1 MKGILM
7 QDENESYSGIT
18 ELADAEQGLLNYYS
32 NIVRL
37 IVSSELENK
46 AKLDNLRI
54 LEFGAGTGF
63 LSELI
68 QDKHGVRVD
77 CLEID
82 ETLIHILRDK
92 GFTTFSDLDSLN
104 EKYDLV
110 FSSNVLEHIDD
121 DAQVLVNLKKNLKSN
136 GVLVTYVP
144 AFPILFS
151 DLDRTVGHYR
161 RYTRKELKSKLLQ
174 AGYEIDKI
182 QYVDSLGF
190 PASLLLRFIGYKSRG
205 NIGGLAS
212 LRIYDSLIFPM
223 SRFLDALGFKYVIG
237 KNLIVHARLR
247 K

>member
-1 MKGILM
+1 M
-7 QDENESYSGIT
+7 QNENESYSGIT

-37 IVSSELENK
+37 IVSDMEENK
-46 AKLDNLRI
+46 AQLNNLSI

-68 QDKHGVRVD
+68 QEKYGLRVD

-82 ETLIHILRDK
+82 EILIQILRDK
-92 GFTTFSDLDSLN
+92 GFVTFSDLDSLN
-104 EKYDLV
+104 QKYDLV

-121 DAQVLVNLKKNLKSN
+121 DVQVLVDLKRNLKLN

-151 DLDRTVGHYR
+151 DLDRAVGHYR
-161 RYTRKELKSKLLQ
+161 RYTRKELKSKLQQ
-174 AGYEIDKI
+174 AGYQIDKI

-212 LRIYDSLIFPM
+212 LRIYDNFIFPI
-223 SRFLDALGFKYVIG
+223 SSFLDSLGFKYVIG
-237 KNLIVHARLR
+237 KNLVVHARLR

>member
-1 MKGILM
+1 M
-7 QDENESYSGIT
+7 QGESESYSGIT

-37 IVSSELENK
+37 IASDSLGNK
-46 AKLDNLRI
+46 ASLNKI

-68 QDKHGVRVD
+68 QDKYEVVVD

-82 ETLIHILRDK
+82 ATLINILRDK
-92 GFTTFSDLDSLN
+92 GFTTFSELENLN

-110 FSSNVLEHIDD
+110 FSSNVLEHIEDD
-121 DAQVLVNLKKNLKSN
+121 VQVLINLKKNLKPN

-151 DLDRTVGHYR
+151 DLDRAVGHYR
-161 RYTRKELKSKLLQ
+161 RYTRKELNLKLIQ
-174 AGYEIDKI
+174 AGYAVDKI

-190 PASLLLRFIGYKSRG
+190 PASLLLRFMGYKSRG

-212 LRIYDSLIFPM
+212 LRIYDKLIFPI
-223 SRFLDALGFKYVIG
+223 SRLLDSLGLKHLFG

>member
-1 MKGILM
+1 M
-7 QDENESYSGIT
+7 QNENESYSGIT

-37 IVSSELENK
+37 IVSNMEENK
-46 AKLDNLRI
+46 AQLNNLSI

-68 QDKHGVRVD
+68 QEKYGLRVD

-82 ETLIHILRDK
+82 EILIQILRDK
-92 GFTTFSDLDSLN
+92 GFVTFSDLDSLN
-104 EKYDLV
+104 QKYDLV

-121 DAQVLVNLKKNLKSN
+121 DVQVLVDLKRNLKLN

-151 DLDRTVGHYR
+151 DLDRAVGHYR
-161 RYTRKELKSKLLQ
+161 RYTRKELKSKLQQ
-174 AGYEIDKI
+174 AGYQIDKI

-212 LRIYDSLIFPM
+212 LRIYDNFIFPI
-223 SRFLDALGFKYVIG
+223 SRFLDSLGFKYVIG
-237 KNLIVHARLR
+237 KNLVVHARLR

>member
-1 MKGILM
+1 M
-7 QDENESYSGIT
+7 QGESESYSGIT

-37 IVSSELENK
+37 IVGGSLGSKASLNK
-46 AKLDNLRI
+46 NQI

-68 QDKHGVRVD
+68 QDKYEVVVD

-82 ETLIHILRDK
+82 ATLINILREK
-92 GFTTFSDLDSLN
+92 GFTTFSELENLK

-110 FSSNVLEHIDD
+110 FSSNVLEHIEDD
-121 DAQVLVNLKKNLKSN
+121 IQVLISLKRNLKPN

-151 DLDRTVGHYR
+151 DLDRAVGHYR
-161 RYTRKELKSKLLQ
+161 RYTRKELKFKLIQ
-174 AGYEIDKI
+174 AGYEVDKI

-190 PASLLLRFIGYKSRG
+190 PASLLLRLMGYKSRG

-212 LRIYDSLIFPM
+212 LRIYDKLIFPI
-223 SRFLDALGFKYVIG
+223 SRLLDSLGLKHLIG